1 MTPGRFA
8 EHLDIFHWMDAMR
21 KTGVV
26 IPCYNEAKR
35 LNNRSFLAALDVE
48 PDLSFLFVDDGSTDG
63 TLQVLNSIKAEKPN
77 QVDILSLERNSG
89 KAEAVRLGMLKA
101 IDNGFE
107 NVGYW
112 DADLATP
119 LDVIADFCQL
129 LDTTDKT
136 MIIGSRVRLLGRHV
150 ERNALRHYVGRI
162 FATCASLLLQVVVY
176 DTQCGAKIFKNSTV
190 LRKVFGK
197 PFKVN
202 WTFDVEML
210 ARFQVISGK
219 PPLHIASLWY
229 EYPLKEWID
238 VKGSKVRL
246 KDFFVGGLEFCR
258 LFACL
263 YTPAREQ
270 YEKYLLGSE

>member
-1 MTPGRFA
+1 MG
-8 EHLDIFHWMDAMR
+8 AMR

-35 LNNRSFLAALDVE
+35 LDTKAFLVALE
-48 PDLSFLFVDDGSTDG
+48 SQPELSFLFVDDGSKDG
-63 TLQVLNSIKAEKPN
+63 TLKILIDLQEQNPAQI
-77 QVDILSLERNSG
+77 DILCLERNSG
-89 KAEAVRLGMLKA
+89 KAEAVRRGMLKL
-101 IDNGFE
+101 IDGEYE

-119 LDVIADFCQL
+119 LETIAEFCQL
-129 LDTTDKT
+129 LDSTDMT
-136 MIIGSRVRLLGRHV
+136 LVIGSRVRLLGRSV

-176 DTQCGAKIFKNSTV
+176 DTQCGAKMFKNSAA

-210 ARFQVISGK
+210 ARFPLLSGETPAQISTR
-219 PPLHIASLWY
+219 WY

-238 VKGSKVRL
+238 VKGSKVKL
-246 KDFFVGGLEFCR
+246 KDFFIGGIEFCT
-258 LFACL
+258 LFGYL
-263 YTPAREQ
+263 HTPARKR
-270 YEKYLLGSE
+270 YEKYLLGTEHTP